1 MHTPQ
6 ELQLLANLG
15 LARLGLARDSHALT
29 RPLTTQAAAAAERRM
44 HASLQVAWPGL
55 PLAAARQ
62 LQRRHHQAMH
72 SCRLVQAHL
81 ATLDAPGLAS
91 YLDRHVRVQG
101 AVQGQPVLDL
111 VRNDPQPVVFVTPH
125 YGPFGLACLKLIQT
139 IGRQKTVNAFYDP
152 PAKNPSSAGFE
163 ALLKGLGYGFNAL
176 FNDSTAVL
184 KALRVLKR
192 GEALT
197 MMPDVFD
204 ITGHVLYVPFFGR
217 LVPAMA
223 GTALFALKSQARVV
237 VGYACPGAG
246 LRTTVQLG
254 VPITPQRT
262 GVLEADIASLTAAI
276 FRDMERQIRQAPQH
290 WAYLPGIG
298 DLLRGQ
304 LPLGQGRQADWLQAL
319 QDMVPQVQ
327 AEWPDLAQTVQAALV
342 MQGGAAPGAVAE
354 VLAA

>member
-1 MHTPQ
+1 MHTTQ
-6 ELQLLANLG
+6 ELQL
-15 LARLGLARDSHALT
+15 LARLGLARCAQALPWPPGT
-29 RPLTTQAAAAAERRM
+29 RHTNHAAADAERRM
-44 HASLQVAWPGL
+44 LASLQVAWPAL

-62 LQRRHHQAMH
+62 LQRRHQHAMH

-81 ATLDAPGLAS
+81 ATLAAPELVS
-91 YLDRHVRVQG
+91 YLDRHVSVQG
-101 AVQGQPVLDL
+101 EVQGQTVLDL
-111 VRNDPQPVVFVTPH
+111 VRNDARPVVFVTPH
-125 YGPFGLACLKLIQT
+125 YGPFGLGCLKLIQA

-163 ALLKGLGYGFNAL
+163 ALLKGLGYGFNPL

-204 ITGHVLYVPFFGR
+204 ISGHVLYVPFFGR

-223 GTALFALKSQARVV
+223 GTALFAIKSQARVV
-237 VGYACPGAG
+237 VGYSCPGAG
-246 LRTTVQLG
+246 LQTTVQLG
-254 VPITPQRT
+254 APMEPQRT
-262 GVLEADIASLTAAI
+262 GVLEADIASLTASI
-276 FRDMERQIRQAPQH
+276 FRDMERQIRQAPEH

-304 LPLGQGRQADWLQAL
+304 WPLGQARQADWLQAL
-319 QDMVPQVQ
+319 QDIAPQVQ
-327 AEWPDLAQTVQAALV
+327 TEWPDLAQAVHEALAL
-342 MQGGAAPGAVAE
+342 QGGLATAGLAPTGHPA
-354 VLAA
+354 

>member
-1 MHTPQ
+1 MHTAQ
-6 ELQLLANLG
+6 ELQL
-15 LARLGLARDSHALT
+15 LARLGLARCRPALQALQAL
-29 RPLTTQAAAAAERRM
+29 RQRATTDADRRM
-44 HASLQVAWPGL
+44 HAALQVAWPGL

-62 LQRRHHQAMH
+62 LQRRHQLAMH

-81 ATLDAPGLAS
+81 ATLAAPELSS
-91 YLDRHVRVQG
+91 YLDRHVVVQDSVPG
-101 AVQGQPVLDL
+101 MAPEHRVLDL
-111 VRNDPQPVVFVTPH
+111 VCNDPRPVVFVTPH
-125 YGPFGLACLKLIQT
+125 YGPFGLGCLKLIQA

-163 ALLKGLGYGFNAL
+163 QLLGGLGYGFNAL

-223 GTALFALKSQARVV
+223 GTALFAIKSQARVV

-246 LRTTVQLG
+246 LQTTVQLSP
-254 VPITPQRT
+254 PIEPQRT

-276 FRDMERQIRQAPQH
+276 FCDMERQIRQAPQH

-304 LPLGQGRQADWLQAL
+304 LPLGQGQPADWLQAL
-319 QDMVPQVQ
+319 HNMAPQVQ
-327 AEWPDLAQTVQAALV
+327 HEWPDLAQTVQEALA
-342 MQGGAAPGAVAE
+342 MQGGAVQRSAV
-354 VLAA
+354 

>member
-1 MHTPQ
+1 MPSPMQNAMQNARHTAR
-6 ELQLLANLG
+6 ELQLLARLA
-15 LARLGLARDSHALT
+15 LARSAQALVPPRAT
-29 RPLTTQAAAAAERRM
+29 DAEQRM

-55 PLAAARQ
+55 SLAAARR
-62 LQRRHHQAMH
+62 LQRRHHHAMH
-72 SCRLVQAHL
+72 KCRLVQAHL
-81 ATLDAPGLAS
+81 AALAAPELAS
-91 YLDRHVRVQG
+91 YLDRHVCVQDR
-101 AVQGQPVLDL
+101 VLDL
-111 VRNDPQPVVFVTPH
+111 VRNDPRPVVFVTPH
-125 YGPFGLACLKLIQT
+125 YGPFGLGCLKLIQA
-139 IGRQKTVNAFYDP
+139 IGRHKTVNAFYDA

-204 ITGHVLYVPFFGR
+204 LTGHVLYVPFFGR

-223 GTALFALKSQARVV
+223 GTALFAIKSQARVV
-237 VGYACPGAG
+237 VGYSCPGDG
-246 LRTTVQLG
+246 LQTTVQLG
-254 VPITPQRT
+254 VPIEPQRS

-276 FRDMERQIRQAPQH
+276 FRDMERQIRQAPEH

-304 LPLGQGRQADWLQAL
+304 LPLGQGRPADWMQALSDMAPLVQAD
-319 QDMVPQVQ
+319 
-327 AEWPDLAQTVQAALV
+327 WPDLAQTVRAAVAIQAAAP
-342 MQGGAAPGAVAE
+342 QASAA
-354 VLAA
+354 

>member
-1 MHTPQ
+1 MHTAQ
-6 ELQLLANLG
+6 ELQL
-15 LARLGLARDSHALT
+15 LARLGLARCTQTLQALQQHA
-29 RPLTTQAAAAAERRM
+29 TTGPTAAERRM

-55 PLAAARQ
+55 SLADARQ
-62 LQRRHHQAMH
+62 LQRRHQHAMH
-72 SCRLVQAHL
+72 TCRLVQAHL
-81 ATLDAPGLAS
+81 ATLAAPELAS
-91 YLDRHVRVQG
+91 YLDRHVVVQDSAQG
-101 AVQGQPVLDL
+101 QAQGQPVLDL
-111 VRNDPQPVVFVTPH
+111 VRNDPRPVVFVTPH
-125 YGPFGLACLKLIQT
+125 YGAFGLGCLKLIQA

-223 GTALFALKSQARVV
+223 GTALFAIKSQARVV

-246 LRTTVQLG
+246 LQTTVQLSP
-254 VPITPQRT
+254 PIEPQRT

-304 LPLGQGRQADWLQAL
+304 LPLGQGRPADWLQAL
-319 QDMVPQVQ
+319 QDMAPQVQ
-327 AEWPDLAQTVQAALV
+327 NEWPDLAQTVQEALA
-342 MQGGAAPGAVAE
+342 MQAGAV
-354 VLAA
+354 